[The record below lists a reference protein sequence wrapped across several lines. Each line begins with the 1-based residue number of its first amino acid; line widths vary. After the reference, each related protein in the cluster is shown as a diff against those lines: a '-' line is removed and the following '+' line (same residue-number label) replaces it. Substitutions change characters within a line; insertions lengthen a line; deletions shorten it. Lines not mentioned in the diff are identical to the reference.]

1 MYRFLT
7 SECGVFL
14 SSFETMTIWHLRDLV
29 AGLRTKINS
38 KDIKVIQIPYYEGLY
53 MKDLWEYA
61 ESKPYDLVMRCFPS
75 EEKEINKLPRAY
87 FGNVIYT
94 RVGDEFKTWVNER
107 IRQRNAK
114 LAED

>member
-61 ESKPYDLVMRCFPS
+61 ESKPYD
-75 EEKEINKLPRAY
+75 
-87 FGNVIYT
+87 
-94 RVGDEFKTWVNER
+94 
-107 IRQRNAK
+107 
-114 LAED
+114 